1 MKMNRFSMTRLVCV
15 AAIIYSFACTG
26 ARAAEGDLKL
36 EAQLVQGS
44 NDAKAKDSGLKPASR
59 DIEKKLKHLPLK
71 WDHYYVVGGKK
82 FTLAT
87 DASRTITLSKECQI
101 SVRNLGSSR
110 VEVTLMNQSQTV
122 GRITQ
127 SLHKGQTLV
136 AGGDADN
143 SIVVLWQAD

>member
-1 MKMNRFSMTRLVCV
+1 MKTNWVSTMRLICA
-15 AAIIYSFACTG
+15 AAIIFSFTNAG
-26 ARAAEGDLKL
+26 ALAAEGDLKL

-44 NDAKAKDSGLKPASR
+44 NDAKPKDSNLKPVAH

-82 FTLAT
+82 FTLAA
-87 DASRTITLSKECQI
+87 DASRKITLSTECQI
-101 SVRNLGSSR
+101 SVRNLGGSR

-143 SIVVLWQAD
+143 SIVVLWQTD